1 MAEQS
6 ERKDQLRD
14 RLQRGRETLLAAVQ
28 ILSETDLA
36 KPVGHESHW
45 TAKDLIGHI
54 AYAEGS
60 MLPLIER
67 ALTGD
72 SAPPSADFDLDRWND
87 SRVRRAREQ
96 SVADLL
102 ARLTASRQDA
112 LALLDRLSEAD
123 LDRPATHPTVGA
135 TTVAGVFRIIAAHER
150 DHARELRAVHDEA

>member
-6 ERKDQLRD
+6 ERKDQLRS
-14 RLQRGRETLLAAVQ
+14 RLTRGREMALAAVAA
-28 ILSETDLA
+28 LSETDLA
-36 KPVGHESHW
+36 KPVGHGSDW
-45 TAKDLIGHI
+45 TAKDLIGHV

-67 ALTGD
+67 ALAGD
-72 SAPPSADFDLDRWND
+72 SALPRADFDIDRWND
-87 SRVRRAREQ
+87 SRVRRARDQ

-112 LALLDRLSEAD
+112 LALLNRLSEAD

-135 TTVAGVFRIIAAHER
+135 TTVAGIFRIIAAHER
-150 DHARELRAVHDEA
+150 DHAHELRAIHEEA